1 MRSVVQRVCSAS
13 VEVGDRTVGAIDAG
27 LLVLLGVSRGDTE
40 AQAHWTARKIAKLRI
55 FTDDA
60 GRMNQ
65 SVLDTGGSVLL
76 VSQFTLCADTSEG
89 NRPSF
94 TSAAPPDLARP
105 LVDRTVELL
114 RGHGLPVETGEFGA
128 SMLVRLENDGPITIV
143 LDSPGDHPGGMESI
157 SS

>member
-13 VEVGDRTVGAIDAG
+13 VEVGDRTAGAIDAG
-27 LLVLLGVSRGDTE
+27 LLVLLGVSQGDTE
-40 AQAHWTARKIAKLRI
+40 AQAQWTARKIARLRI
-55 FTDDA
+55 FADEA

-65 SVLDTGGSVLL
+65 SVLDVGGSVLL

-143 LDSPGDHPGGMESI
+143 LDSPGDHLAGMGSI